1 MESKAEAEQTS
12 ARVDECRLISIQA
25 ALVRIMKMRRTLAQE
40 LLIAA
45 VIRQLTNRFQPDVKV
60 IRVSERQM

>member
-1 MESKAEAEQTS
+1 MAEAEQTS
-12 ARVDECRLISIQA
+12 TLIDECRFISIQA
-25 ALVRIMKMRRTLAQE
+25 ALVRIMKMRRTLGQE

-45 VIRQLTNRFQPDVKV
+45 VIRQLANRFPPDVKV